1 MSQPIIKSQYQYLR
15 LWFEFYKLALK
26 DKSLKNNL
34 DKSKHYYKPWGNV
47 KTVMFDE
54 WFKTHGDLFAITKVK
69 EITGKL
75 KQYESTINVSIP
87 LDQSVTEL
95 LKSLKILITKKQK
108 ENPPIQYQ
116 FTEGVIR
123 GKTLYEI
130 LLIYT
135 IYINNDKPPINND
148 FVKKILE
155 FFNDRK
161 RSNWKPFIIGTYNV
175 DQIYMKY
182 SDTQIRSLRRYIK
195 KGEQVTRSVSLGKF
209 PGNSSLK

>member
-87 LDQSVTEL
+87 LNQSVTEL

>member
-87 LDQSVTEL
+87 LNQSVTEL

-135 IYINNDKPPINND
+135 IYINNNKPPINND